1 MKNYVHVNQMLVAVL
16 MPAQSSEARAL
27 IRRRERELCGLRL
40 IDSTNKQ
47 NLLSGQPGL
56 PTCN

>member
-16 MPAQSSEARAL
+16 MPARSSEARAL
-27 IRRRERELCGLRL
+27 IRRRELCGLRL
-40 IDSTNKQ
+40 IDSTSKQ
-47 NLLSGQPGL
+47 NLRSGQPGL

>member
-27 IRRRERELCGLRL
+27 IRRRERELCRLRL

-47 NLLSGQPGL
+47 NLRSGQPGL